1 MACHFARWTITESEP
16 DTHRLPEDV
25 LTVANTLD
33 PKLRQRFIHG
43 RVLLAE
49 LMFYL
54 YGMTQLPKIITL
66 PSGRPSF
73 AASGLPDF
81 SLAYAS
87 HTLGVMLSSEGKAG
101 LDLEIIHARSALH
114 QARKVAFSSVEKTWI
129 GVQSDPGESA
139 SQLECIRQS
148 VHKLS
153 GQTDITADTLS
164 LHPLS
169 GRLRSSITQHVQVM
183 SDIEGSI
190 IWSCAHSPA
199 FLRLICWNYSQEQG
213 FVRAQTY
220 ASQQQANSPH
230 FMKLTSLPPA
240 R

>member
-1 MACHFARWTITESEP
+1 MACHFARWRVTESEP
-16 DTHRLPEDV
+16 DTHRLPADV
-25 LTVANTLD
+25 LTFANTLA

-54 YGMTQLPKIITL
+54 FGMTQLPQIIIL

-87 HTLGVMLSSEGKAG
+87 STLGVMLSIEGKAG
-101 LDLEIIHARSALH
+101 LDLEILHARSALH
-114 QARKVAFSSVEKTWI
+114 QTRQVAFSAVEKTWI
-129 GVQSDPGESA
+129 AVQADPDESA

-169 GRLRSSITQHVQVM
+169 GRLRSSITQNVQVM
-183 SDIEGSI
+183 SNIEGSI

-199 FLRLICWNYSQEQG
+199 FQRLICWHYHPEEG
-213 FVRAQTY
+213 FVRAQTFS
-220 ASQQQANSPH
+220 SQQQVDSLH

-240 R
+240 K